1 MKTSYHSIRVTLPLH
16 HPLPARC
23 PPCIKVNC
31 ESKLLLVDRLSVN
44 KYSELFECIH
54 LLKSISASENLWIK
68 RFTQN
73 FWKWFQGQGAGV
85 GAWCG
90 AWAWELRVTGAE
102 PGAEAGVAAL
112 AESGVLEAYEAE
124 ARWVGAVSEGEMWRT
139 RIQKQRSIGRSDRQA
154 LREQQIDEIPT
165 H

>member
-1 MKTSYHSIRVTLPLH
+1 MKTSYHSIRVTLPQH

-73 FWKWFQGQGAGV
+73 FWKWFEGQQQWGTWG
-85 GAWCG
+85 G
-90 AWAWELRVTGAE
+90 AWAKELRVTGAG
-102 PGAEAGVAAL
+102 PGAIAGVAAL
-112 AESGVLEAYEAE
+112 AEPRAIETDEAE
-124 ARWVGAVSEGEMWRT
+124 ARWVGAVAKEEMWKT